1 MNSFLYEKKIIFAQY
16 FVKMINQLKQKEIN
30 RYILK
35 QEMCASQNT
44 PVYINYQTV

>member
-1 MNSFLYEKKIIFAQY
+1 
-16 FVKMINQLKQKEIN
+16 MIKPRPKYHTDLHGTI
-30 RYILK
+30 YIDNIQ